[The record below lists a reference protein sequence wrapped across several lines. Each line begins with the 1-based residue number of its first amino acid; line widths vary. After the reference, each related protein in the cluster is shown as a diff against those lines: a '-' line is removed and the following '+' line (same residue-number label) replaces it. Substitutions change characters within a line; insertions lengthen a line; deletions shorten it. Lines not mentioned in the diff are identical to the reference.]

1 MLCATRCQQQ
11 FMVSQSAL
19 LCSKAS
25 AAGSRDFILIFTLS
39 ILLSCSVVLHFSS
52 VFQHAALQC
61 SSMPAALQNA
71 GSKDLR
77 WGVCEPRDHHPGAL
91 PGCGW
96 QSGEWHSCCI
106 WVALLPWR
114 QVSLQCSLH
123 SLLSICTRH
132 NRKWLAHCHFKSC
145 VYSRTDQ
152 RRLCLLSLVTF

>member
-39 ILLSCSVVLHFSS
+39 ILLSCSVVLHFS